1 MGNEKSEILIQFSN
15 VEKKYPSVTA
25 LQDISFEIN
34 KGEVFCLLG
43 PNGSGKTTSIKL
55 ITGQIKPT
63 NGNIFVR
70 GSDPIKDRNEI
81 IHTFGYVPQ
90 DIALYMEL
98 TGRENLHFH
107 GELFNIPKNKLDKR
121 IDEMLEVA
129 GLIDRQND
137 QVRTYSGGMQRRL
150 QLVRALLHDPEII
163 LLDEPTLGIDVQ
175 SRRAINDHILNIAKM
190 GKTVI
195 VTTNYLVEA
204 EKLADRLV
212 ILDNHI
218 VAGPATVKEVQEQ
231 TFPESLLIFETLT
244 EKITP
249 DFVSI
254 IQTLSKGEIL
264 SKRESGDRT
273 KFKLKSRQSTQFLLE
288 NLLNISKEQD
298 IPILG
303 MTVKTP
309 SLEDVFLKLTGKE
322 FRDSPNN

>member
-1 MGNEKSEILIQFSN
+1 MDNEKSEILIQFSN

-273 KFKLKSRQSTQFLLE
+273 KFKLKSGQSTQFLLE